1 MSSRPDMRRAT
12 VARTPPTTARRTP
25 PTAGTFVVAAAGVLL
40 PFVLDWMHRIPHVVA
55 LASLAASLMALGFY
69 TWDKR
74 QARLQGQRT
83 PENILHFLA
92 LSGGWPGAL
101 VAQAWLRH
109 KTIKQPFR
117 RVFWTTVVL
126 NLVAIGWLASPAGQ
140 RLQGVLSVLR

>member
-1 MSSRPDMRRAT
+1 MSLRPDTRRTT
-12 VARTPPTTARRTP
+12 VARRTP
-25 PTAGTFVVAAAGVLL
+25 PSARTFAFAAAGALL

-55 LASLAASLMALGFY
+55 FASLAASLMALGFY
-69 TWDKR
+69 AWDKR
-74 QARLQGQRT
+74 TARLQGQRT

-101 VAQAWLRH
+101 AAQGWLRH

-126 NLVAIGWLASPAGQ
+126 NLVAMGWLASPAGQ
-140 RLQGVLSVLR
+140 RVLTVLP